1 MCRWPLGHK
10 CEKQGMFLKTI
21 LVKALNF
28 TSEWLIN
35 TDERAARGTNAC
47 PKKACL
53 LAGSGIVPIFAYYV

>member
-1 MCRWPLGHK
+1 
-10 CEKQGMFLKTI
+10 MFLKTI